1 MLLELLVS
9 VTLKIFKHMPENQRR
24 FSYIFKNWDDARE
37 AAREIMQGQFG
48 FPSVFRL
55 SDPEETDVMLKLY
68 GVEETIIDKVM
79 IARGFK
85 PNRKVYVFRIYRWRK
100 EFYKSS

>member
-1 MLLELLVS
+1 MKEAFGILVS
-9 VTLKIFKHMPENQRR
+9 VTVKMFKHMPEKPKK

-55 SDPEETDVMLKLY
+55 SDPE
-68 GVEETIIDKVM
+68 
-79 IARGFK
+79 
-85 PNRKVYVFRIYRWRK
+85 
-100 EFYKSS
+100 